1 MRYVIGFGLLMLCGA
16 ASAEPLS
23 TAAAAFTAL
32 SSGAGLAGMGAGLL
46 GAKLLGKKS
55 STPAAATPAVMP
67 VSDDKSVQEARRRQ
81 IAAMQSGAGRA
92 STILSDGGAKLGG

>member
-23 TAAAAFTAL
+23 MAAAAFTAL

-55 STPAAATPAVMP
+55 STPAPTPAVMP
-67 VSDDKSVQEARRRQ
+67 VSDDKNVQEARRRQ